1 MLTDKENVE
10 LARVEYQNIKKNG
23 AVKINVDGKPTTIGF
38 VVDKIDDATGQ
49 QAYVVADSQLPSNPT
64 NEQLNAI
71 KQTTI
76 LYRGSSFN
84 VSLDAANDWLGNDAP
99 MAGQIAANMFG
110 NGGKVSNKPTP
121 QLLAAARTLHSTM
134 DKYPN
139 ASVFV
144 YGQSLGSMSGQYAIA
159 DLSAEEQKRLIV
171 AYLYEGPNIFPILTK
186 KQQDNAKALNKLNK
200 AFNFIDTKDV
210 VTMGSYGRGISGSV
224 GNKVFLDSKRIKN
237 PVDQHMWGGYQYD
250 KSGNIIVKTKYVS
263 DYAKQVTQAE
273 ISRIEDLRKKMTKSS
288 GGLSSSEKLFLD
300 AMEARSVVKG
310 MQLIV
315 DTELGNLKKKYSN
328 AITAAENL
336 WRDTKQQAAIIGQ
349 HISSSEQLSA
359 LSRGGATEHNIK
371 TQQVNDYQ
379 DSITEIKG
387 ISDDYGT
394 LVGQITAA
402 IESQV
407 STDAELAHEIEGLL

>member
-1 MLTDKENVE
+1 MNDKE
-10 LARVEYQNIKKNG
+10 RVEMANWEYSDLEAGDPVTISG
-23 AVKINVDGKPTTIGF
+23 KIVGYVVHKVDDI
-38 VVDKIDDATGQ
+38 TGQ
-49 QAYVVADSQLPSNPT
+49 QAYIVSDSPLPSNPT
-64 NEQLNAI
+64 EDQLSAV
-71 KQTTI
+71 KQVSV
-76 LYRGSSFN
+76 LYRGSSAEL
-84 VSLDAANDWLGNDAP
+84 SLDALADWGMNDLLMANR
-99 MAGQIAANMFG
+99 ISANMFG
-110 NGGKVSNKPTP
+110 QGDKVSHKPTP
-121 QLLAAARTLHSTM
+121 QLIASARTLHNTMSTFP
-134 DKYPN
+134 K

-144 YGQSLGSMSGQYAIA
+144 YGQSLGSMDGQYAIT
-159 DLSAEEQKRLIV
+159 DLSPKEQKRLIG
-171 AYLYEGPNIFPILTK
+171 AYLYEGPNIFPILTQE
-186 KQQDNAKALNKLNK
+186 QQANARALNKLNK
-200 AFNFIDTKDV
+200 AFNYIDTKDV
-210 VTMGSYGRGISGSV
+210 VTMGSYSKLTLAESV
-224 GNKVFLDSKRIKN
+224 GNKVFIDSKWIKD
-237 PVDQHMWGGYQYD
+237 PVKQHMWGGYQYD

-273 ISRIEDLRKKMTKSS
+273 LSRIEDLRKKMSKSG
-288 GGLSSSEKLFLD
+288 GGLSSSEKLLLD

-315 DTELGNLKKKYSN
+315 DTELDDLKKKYSN
-328 AITAAENL
+328 AITEAENL

-371 TQQVNDYQ
+371 TQQVNYYQ